1 MELLLDI
8 LKWSVIVGAAALAL
22 TLLKPLLDKRYSAK
36 WRYGVWLVMAA
47 FLLLAPVRWD
57 VLLPETPVT
66 PPVVLAATSNR
77 SETPICCAAVA
88 CSAANRALDDVSD
101 PVRNTPSQPRNGEKK
116 VNA

>member
-66 PPVVLAATSNR
+66 PPVVI
-77 SETPICCAAVA
+77 EVPQME
-88 CSAANRALDDVSD
+88 VSVS
-101 PVRNTPSQPRNGEKK
+101 PQAGLSHRRRGPREQRRKSRRFFRWSRL
-116 VNA
+116 